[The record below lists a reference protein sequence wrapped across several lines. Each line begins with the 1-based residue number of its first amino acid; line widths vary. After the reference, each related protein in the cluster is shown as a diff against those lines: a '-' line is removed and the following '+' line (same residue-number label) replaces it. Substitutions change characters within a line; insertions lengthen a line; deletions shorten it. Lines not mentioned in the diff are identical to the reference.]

1 MKPATCLIC
10 FFLCLARPMYAQ
22 HEAATEPPASPALS
36 EAPWSVNDAT
46 LLGAGG
52 YRLMDTYLSPGKK
65 LDYKGWGLRI
75 LNERMKMTRLADYR
89 ISRQQLISVD
99 VASTDNPASTATD
112 FGGFVDYSLGYH
124 YHFTV
129 LPGLKLLAG
138 ASAHGLVGFIYNT
151 RNGNN
156 PASAKADIDLNL
168 SGMAIYSFKIRE
180 YPLTLRYQLTVPF
193 AGVLFSPHYGQSYYE
208 IFNLGNN
215 SGVVQF
221 NSLHNKFALKNY
233 FTVDFPVGN
242 LTARAGYLHSAYY
255 TDVNSLQ
262 SHIISHSFLI
272 GLVKEFV
279 AFGGKR
285 LKNNARKYKSAYY

>member
-10 FFLCLARPMYAQ
+10 FFLCLAWPMYAQ
-22 HEAATEPPASPALS
+22 SEAATEPSAFPALS

-99 VASTDNPASTATD
+99 IASTDNPASTATD
-112 FGGFVDYSLGYH
+112 FAGFADYSLGYH

-138 ASAHGLVGFIYNT
+138 ASAHGMVGFIYNT

-180 YPLTLRYQLTVPF
+180 YPLTLRYQLTMPF

-221 NSLHNKFALKNY
+221 NSFHNKFALKNY

-242 LTARAGYLHSAYY
+242 LTVRAGYLHSTYS

-285 LKNNARKYKSAYY
+285 LKNNTRKYKSAYY